1 MFSGCYNPKGIK
13 LKTRLHI
20 SLSHLKKH
28 KFKDSF
34 QDFEILFPIANMK
47 MKQLLT
53 TYFTPINKIKNINS
67 SILEQSDIIITK
79 YLPF

>member
-20 SLSHLKKH
+20 SLSHLKEH

-53 TYFTPINKIKNINS
+53 TLPISPQLTKSRTLTLVFWSKVTPS
-67 SILEQSDIIITK
+67 
-79 YLPF
+79 

>member
-13 LKTRLHI
+13 LNTRLHI
-20 SLSHLKKH
+20 SLSHLKEH
-28 KFKDSF
+28 EFKDSF

-67 SILEQSDIIITK
+67 SILEQSDTIITK

>member
-13 LKTRLHI
+13 LNTRLHI
-20 SLSHLKKH
+20 SLSHLKEH

-53 TYFTPINKIKNINS
+53 TLPISPQLTKSRTLTLVFWSKVTS
-67 SILEQSDIIITK
+67 S
-79 YLPF
+79 